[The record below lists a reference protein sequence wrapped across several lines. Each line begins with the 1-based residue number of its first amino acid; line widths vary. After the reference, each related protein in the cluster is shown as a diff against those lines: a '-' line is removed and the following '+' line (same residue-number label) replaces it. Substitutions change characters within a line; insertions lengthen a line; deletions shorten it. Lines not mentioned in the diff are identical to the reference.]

1 MTTVFQLIILLFSAI
16 IHEVAHGF
24 AAFKLGD
31 DTAEKMGRLT
41 LNPLPHLDFLGSFA
55 FPLISFL
62 STGGSLVFGWAKPVP
77 YNPFKLKNLRRDT
90 ALLAFAGPLANLSMA
105 LIFSLFIRFTINN
118 PQFSGILLFLAII
131 VKINLILAV
140 FNLIPIPPFDG
151 SKIFFY
157 LFPSP
162 KLESFLY
169 QYSFLFIF
177 LILFFG
183 GGIISLIVDF
193 LFSVFTRII

>member
-157 LFPSP
+157 LFPSR

-183 GGIISLIVDF
+183 GGIISLIVNF
-193 LFSVFTRII
+193 LFSVFTGII

>member
-1 MTTVFQLIILLFSAI
+1 
-16 IHEVAHGF
+16 
-24 AAFKLGD
+24 
-31 DTAEKMGRLT
+31 
-41 LNPLPHLDFLGSFA
+41 
-55 FPLISFL
+55 
-62 STGGSLVFGWAKPVP
+62 
-77 YNPFKLKNLRRDT
+77 
-90 ALLAFAGPLANLSMA
+90 LAFAGPLANLSMA

-151 SKIFFY
+151 SKILFY
-157 LFPSP
+157 LFPSR

-183 GGIISLIVDF
+183 GGIISLIVNF
-193 LFSVFTRII
+193 LFSVFTGII